1 MIIDR
6 PTPATQNGLENVIRG
21 WPKWM
26 FCKAFK
32 KHKLCSSWRVQKA
45 YLVGIAKSF
54 ADFCTCFSLV
64 ITPHNMSVSILFVC
78 TATHVPWRR
87 VQKAYLVGIAKSFA
101 DFCTC
106 FSLVITPHNMSVSIL
121 FVCTATHVPWRRV
134 QKAYLVGI
142 AKSFAD
148 FCTCFSLV
156 ITPHNMSVSILF
168 VCTATHVPWRRVQ
181 KAYLVGIA
189 KSFADFCTCFSLVI
203 TPHNMSVSILFV
215 CTATHVP
222 WRTGRT
228 KVALLSFPQWTWLV
242 SSSAHPFPGRI
253 LAWSFAV
260 PRSHFHPPKALKSY
274 IFKRGW

>member
-45 YLVGIAKSF
+45 YWVGIAKSFADFCTCFNMSVSNLFACTATHVPWRRVQKAYWVGIAKSF

-64 ITPHNMSVSILFVC
+64 ITPHSMFVSILFVC

-87 VQKAYLVGIAKSFA
+87 VQKAYWVGIAKSFADFCTCFNMSVSNLFACTATHVPWRRVQKAYWVGIAKSFA

-106 FSLVITPHNMSVSIL
+106 FSLVITPHSM
-121 FVCTATHVPWRRV
+121 F
-134 QKAYLVGI
+134 
-142 AKSFAD
+142 
-148 FCTCFSLV
+148 
-156 ITPHNMSVSILF
+156 
-168 VCTATHVPWRRVQ
+168 
-181 KAYLVGIA
+181 
-189 KSFADFCTCFSLVI
+189 
-203 TPHNMSVSILFV
+203 VSILFV

-228 KVALLSFPQWTWLV
+228 KVALAELATVNMVGFFFCT
-242 SSSAHPFPGRI
+242 PFPRRI
-253 LAWSFAV
+253 LAWSFVV

>member
-1 MIIDR
+1 
-6 PTPATQNGLENVIRG
+6 
-21 WPKWM
+21 
-26 FCKAFK
+26 
-32 KHKLCSSWRVQKA
+32 
-45 YLVGIAKSF
+45 
-54 ADFCTCFSLV
+54 
-64 ITPHNMSVSILFVC
+64 
-78 TATHVPWRR
+78 
-87 VQKAYLVGIAKSFA
+87 
-101 DFCTC
+101 
-106 FSLVITPHNMSVSIL
+106 MSVSIL

-228 KVALLSFPQWTWLV
+228 KVALVELPAVNMVGFFFCT
-242 SSSAHPFPGRI
+242 PFPRRI
-253 LAWSFAV
+253 LAWSFVV
-260 PRSHFHPPKALKSY
+260 PRSDFHPPKALKSY
-274 IFKRGW
+274 IFKRGWKLTVPHLPHKRDLKMWSAVDRHGCFVKLSRSIELCRTPEGYAFPIPNHLLIFAPASAWSLLHITCLSPSSLSALLHMCRDALVGQKLRLLSFPSEHGWFLLLHTLSP

>member
-1 MIIDR
+1 MKIDR
-6 PTPATQNGLENVIRG
+6 PTPATQKGLENVIRG
-21 WPKWM
+21 WPTWM
-26 FCKAFK
+26 FCEAFK

-168 VCTATHVPWRRVQ
+168 VYTATHFLWRTGRTKVALVEDLKMWSAVDRHGCFVKLSKKHKLCSSWRVQ

-189 KSFADFCTCFSLVI
+189 KSFADFAPASAWSLLHITCLSPSSL
-203 TPHNMSVSILFV
+203 S
-215 CTATHVP
+215 
-222 WRTGRT
+222 
-228 KVALLSFPQWTWLV
+228 ALLHMCRDAGYKKL
-242 SSSAHPFPGRI
+242 I
-253 LAWSFAV
+253 
-260 PRSHFHPPKALKSY
+260 
-274 IFKRGW
+274 

>member
-26 FCKAFK
+26 FCKLLK

-45 YLVGIAKSF
+45 YLVGIAKSC

-87 VQKAYLVGIAKSFA
+87 VQKAYLVGIAKS
-101 DFCTC
+101 C
-106 FSLVITPHNMSVSIL
+106 
-121 FVCTATHVPWRRV
+121 
-134 QKAYLVGI
+134 
-142 AKSFAD
+142 
-148 FCTCFSLV
+148 
-156 ITPHNMSVSILF
+156 
-168 VCTATHVPWRRVQ
+168 
-181 KAYLVGIA
+181 
-189 KSFADFCTCFSLVI
+189 ADFCTCFSLVI

-228 KVALLSFPQWTWLV
+228 KVALVELPTVNMVGFFFCT
-242 SSSAHPFPGRI
+242 PFPRRI
-253 LAWSFAV
+253 LAWSFV
-260 PRSHFHPPKALKSY
+260 VLRSHFHPPKALKSY

>member
-6 PTPATQNGLENVIRG
+6 PTPATQNGLENAIRG
-21 WPKWM
+21 WPTWM
-26 FCKAFK
+26 SCKAFK
-32 KHKLCSSWRVQKA
+32 KHKLCSSWRVRKA
-45 YLVGIAKSF
+45 YLVGIATSF

-64 ITPHNMSVSILFVC
+64 ITPHSMSVSILFVC

-87 VQKAYLVGIAKSFA
+87 VQKAYLVGIATSFA

-106 FSLVITPHNMSVSIL
+106 FSL
-121 FVCTATHVPWRRV
+121 
-134 QKAYLVGI
+134 
-142 AKSFAD
+142 D
-148 FCTCFSLV
+148 
-156 ITPHNMSVSILF
+156 
-168 VCTATHVPWRRVQ
+168 
-181 KAYLVGIA
+181 
-189 KSFADFCTCFSLVI
+189 I

-228 KVALLSFPQWTWLV
+228 KVALVELPTVNMFGFFFCT
-242 SSSAHPFPGRI
+242 PFPRRI
-253 LAWSFAV
+253 LAWSFVV

>member
-87 VQKAYLVGIAKSFA
+87 VQKAYLVGIATSFA

-106 FSLVITPHNMSVSIL
+106 FSLVITPHKHVCLHPLCLHCYTCAVMQGTKSL
-121 FVCTATHVPWRRV
+121 FSGNC
-134 QKAYLVGI
+134 Q
-142 AKSFAD
+142 
-148 FCTCFSLV
+148 V
-156 ITPHNMSVSILF
+156 ICWFLH
-168 VCTATHVPWRRVQ
+168 
-181 KAYLVGIA
+181 
-189 KSFADFCTCFSLVI
+189 
-203 TPHNMSVSILFV
+203 
-215 CTATHVP
+215 
-222 WRTGRT
+222 
-228 KVALLSFPQWTWLV
+228 LLQLGHYST
-242 SSSAHPFPGRI
+242 
-253 LAWSFAV
+253 
-260 PRSHFHPPKALKSY
+260 
-274 IFKRGW
+274 

>member
-45 YLVGIAKSF
+45 YWVGIAKSF

-64 ITPHNMSVSILFVC
+64 ITPHNM
-78 TATHVPWRR
+78 P
-87 VQKAYLVGIAKSFA
+87 
-101 DFCTC
+101 
-106 FSLVITPHNMSVSIL
+106 
-121 FVCTATHVPWRRV
+121 
-134 QKAYLVGI
+134 
-142 AKSFAD
+142 
-148 FCTCFSLV
+148 
-156 ITPHNMSVSILF
+156 
-168 VCTATHVPWRRVQ
+168 
-181 KAYLVGIA
+181 
-189 KSFADFCTCFSLVI
+189 
-203 TPHNMSVSILFV
+203 VSILFV

-228 KVALLSFPQWTWLV
+228 KVALVELPTVNMVGFFFCT
-242 SSSAHPFPGRI
+242 PFPRRI
-253 LAWSFAV
+253 LAWSFVV
-260 PRSHFHPPKALKSY
+260 PRSHSHPPKALKSY

>member
-45 YLVGIAKSF
+45 YWVGIAKSF

-64 ITPHNMSVSILFVC
+64 ITPHNMPVSILFVC

-87 VQKAYLVGIAKSFA
+87 VQKAYWVGIAKSFA

-106 FSLVITPHNMSVSIL
+106 FSLVITPHNM
-121 FVCTATHVPWRRV
+121 P
-134 QKAYLVGI
+134 
-142 AKSFAD
+142 
-148 FCTCFSLV
+148 
-156 ITPHNMSVSILF
+156 
-168 VCTATHVPWRRVQ
+168 
-181 KAYLVGIA
+181 
-189 KSFADFCTCFSLVI
+189 
-203 TPHNMSVSILFV
+203 VSILFV

-222 WRTGRT
+222 WRTGYKKLIEWGLPSHLLIIAPASPATQNGLENVILVWPSSLSALHTHVPDAGYKKLIEWGLPSHLLIFAPASAWSLLHITCLSPSSLSALLHMCRDALVGQ
-228 KVALLSFPQWTWLV
+228 KLRLLSFPQWTWLV
-242 SSSAHPFPGRI
+242 SSSAHPFPVE
-253 LAWSFAV
+253 S
-260 PRSHFHPPKALKSY
+260 
-274 IFKRGW
+274 

>member
-106 FSLVITPHNMSVSIL
+106 FSLVITPHNMSVSIF
-121 FVCTATHVPWRRV
+121 FVCTATHVLWRRV
-134 QKAYLVGI
+134 QKAYLVGYCQVI
-142 AKSFAD
+142 CWFLHLLQLGDAWSLLHI
-148 FCTCFSLV
+148 TCLSPSSL
-156 ITPHNMSVSILF
+156 S
-168 VCTATHVPWRRVQ
+168 
-181 KAYLVGIA
+181 
-189 KSFADFCTCFSLVI
+189 
-203 TPHNMSVSILFV
+203 
-215 CTATHVP
+215 
-222 WRTGRT
+222 
-228 KVALLSFPQWTWLV
+228 ALLHMCRDAGYKKL
-242 SSSAHPFPGRI
+242 I
-253 LAWSFAV
+253 
-260 PRSHFHPPKALKSY
+260 
-274 IFKRGW
+274 